1 MRGLGRGQEALA
13 AYDQAVALKPDFAES
28 HFLTGFG
35 HPDGR
40 FRFAPD
46 WAALGP
52 RAAGMPADRI
62 MHEAD
67 ATRAGAALKALAQ
80 AGDVVLVKASR
91 GMKMEQVINMLTGAD
106 SASAKIGQGR
116 GR

>member
-1 MRGLGRGQEALA
+1 M
-13 AYDQAVALKPDFAES
+13 AE
-28 HFLTGFG
+28 G
-35 HPDGR
+35 
-40 FRFAPD
+40 AC
-46 WAALGP
+46 
-52 RAAGMPADRI
+52 AAGMPADRV

-91 GMKMEQVINMLTGAD
+91 GMKMERAIDILTGAGG
-106 SASAKIGQGR
+106 ASAKIGQGR